1 MPLNCKIV
9 SKSDAVTVG
18 QNAKCGGN
26 AERVRAVAF
35 LLARINLKMYTK
47 GSV

>member
-1 MPLNCKIV
+1 MLLLWGKMQN
-9 SKSDAVTVG
+9 VG
-18 QNAKCGGN
+18 EMR